1 LPESLR
7 AALIRWWNAVSVHD
21 ECILEP
27 VSETADIGYSATEAE
42 AFSDLGRLGFGDAWA
57 ERFIPFAEAGLEP
70 GRVVRVDRG
79 MPLVAT
85 GNGLERVEP
94 ATHLVKSAT
103 QAENRAVV
111 GDWVAIARPEGHDMP
126 VIQAVLPR
134 TSAFV
139 RRAPGAET
147 GEQVVLA
154 NVDVVLVAHSLS
166 TPLNIRRLEREL
178 VLAYGSGAMPVVVL
192 TKADLVSDSDEAA
205 RRIAEIAP
213 LVDVLVESAI
223 TGLGI
228 EDVRA
233 HMPEGMTSALLGA
246 SGVGKS
252 TLVNRLVG
260 AEILPTGEVRERDGK
275 GRHITVAREMVIV
288 PGGGVVIDT
297 PGMRGLALHNA
308 REGFAEA
315 FADVEALAEACRFA
329 DCVHDN
335 EPGCAVR
342 AAVEAGQLSAKRLAS
357 YRDLRD
363 ELAELAQL
371 QEEKA
376 RRDGE
381 RGPKSSAPAHERYTQ
396 PGRRGK
402 GGAGGAGSRSKR

>member
-1 LPESLR
+1 VSLR
-7 AALIRWWNAVSVHD
+7 VALFRWWNAESTYD
-21 ECILEP
+21 ECILDP
-27 VSETADIGYSATEAE
+27 VSETADIGYTATEAE

-57 ERFIPFAEAGLEP
+57 ERFIPFAEADLEP

-79 MPLVAT
+79 LPLAAT
-85 GNGLERVEP
+85 ERGLERVEP
-94 ATHLVKSAT
+94 ATHLVKSANE
-103 QAENRAVV
+103 AENRAVV
-111 GDWVAIARPEGHDMP
+111 GDWIAIARPEAHDMP
-126 VIQAVLPR
+126 VIEAVLSR

-139 RRAPGAET
+139 RRDPGAET
-147 GEQVVLA
+147 GQQVVLA
-154 NVDVVLVAHSLS
+154 NVDIVLVAHSLS

-178 VLAYGSGAMPVVVL
+178 VLAYGSGALPVVVL
-192 TKADLVSDSDEAA
+192 TKADLVADSDEAA
-205 RRIAEIAP
+205 RRIAEVAP
-213 LVDVLVESAI
+213 LVDVLVESAV

-233 HMPEGMTSALLGA
+233 HMPEGKTSALLGA

-315 FADVEALAEACRFA
+315 FADVESLAEECRFA

-342 AAVEAGQLSAKRLAS
+342 AAVESGQLSAKRLAS
-357 YRDLRD
+357 YRGLRD

-371 QEEKA
+371 QDEKA
-376 RRDGE
+376 WREGE
-381 RGPKSSAPAHERYTQ
+381 RGPKANAPAHQRFTQ
-396 PGRRGK
+396 PKESRKRGSGGHGK
-402 GGAGGAGSRSKR
+402 GRAKS

>member
-1 LPESLR
+1 M
-7 AALIRWWNAVSVHD
+7 
-21 ECILEP
+21 
-27 VSETADIGYSATEAE
+27 SETADIGYSATEAE

-57 ERFIPFAEAGLEP
+57 ERFIPFAEAGGEP

-79 MPLVAT
+79 LPLVAT
-85 GNGLERVEP
+85 EYGLERVEP
-94 ATHLVKSAT
+94 ATRLVKGASEA
-103 QAENRAVV
+103 ANRAVV
-111 GDWVAIARPEGHDMP
+111 GDWVSIVRPEGHEMP
-126 VIQAVLPR
+126 VIEAVLPR

-139 RRAPGAET
+139 RRDPGAET

-178 VLAYGSGAMPVVVL
+178 VLAYGSGALPVVVL

-205 RRIAEIAP
+205 RRIAEVAP
-213 LVDVLVESAI
+213 LVDVLVESAV

-233 HMPEGMTSALLGA
+233 HMPEGKTSALLGA

-275 GRHITVAREMVIV
+275 GRHVTVAREMVIV

-315 FADVEALAEACRFA
+315 FADVEALAEKCRFA
-329 DCVHDN
+329 DCAHES

-342 AAVEAGQLSAKRLAS
+342 GAVEGGELSPKRLAS
-357 YRDLRD
+357 YRDLRG

-371 QEEKA
+371 QDEKA
-376 RRDGE
+376 WRDGE
-381 RGPKSSAPAHERYTQ
+381 RPPKAQ
-396 PGRRGK
+396 RRP
-402 GGAGGAGSRSKR
+402 RKR

>member
-1 LPESLR
+1 MLPPVLR
-7 AALIRWWNAVSVHD
+7 TPDRRNAVALDD
-21 ECILEP
+21 ECILESVP
-27 VSETADIGYSATEAE
+27 ETPDIGYSATEAE

-85 GNGLERVEP
+85 AGGLERVQP

-103 QAENRAVV
+103 AAENRAVV
-111 GDWVAIARPEGHDMP
+111 GDWVAIARPEGHEMP
-126 VIQAVLPR
+126 VIEAVLPR

-139 RRAPGAET
+139 RRDPGAET

-154 NVDVVLVAHSLS
+154 NVDVVFVAHSLS

-178 VLAYGSGAMPVVVL
+178 VLAYGSGALPVVVL
-192 TKADLVSDSDEAA
+192 TKADLVADSDEAA
-205 RRIAEIAP
+205 RRIAEVAP
-213 LVDVLVESAI
+213 LVDVLVESAV

-233 HMPEGMTSALLGA
+233 HMPDGTTSALLGA

-260 AEILPTGEVRERDGK
+260 AEILPTGQVRERDGK
-275 GRHITVAREMVIV
+275 GRHVTVAREMVVV
-288 PGGGVVIDT
+288 PAGGVVIDT

-315 FADVEALAEACRFA
+315 FADVEALAEECRFA
-329 DCVHDN
+329 DCAHEN

-342 AAVEAGQLSAKRLAS
+342 AAVDGGELSAKRLAS

-363 ELAELAQL
+363 ELAELAHL

-376 RRDGE
+376 WRE
-381 RGPKSSAPAHERYTQ
+381 RERAGKSDAPAHQRFTQ
-396 PGRRGK
+396 QHASRKRASGGHGK
-402 GGAGGAGSRSKR
+402 GRAKS